1 MEDVGI
7 AEDLVDAALFDD
19 GGAVCVCSGS
29 IGTGERLVSKN
40 RDESL
45 GLRTCRNEGG
55 EKEGEEEGK
64 EGRGAGV
71 KV

>member
-1 MEDVGI
+1 MEDVGV
-7 AEDLVDAALFDD
+7 AKDLVDAALFDD
-19 GGAVCVCSGS
+19 GGAVCVGS
-29 IGTGERLVSKN
+29 SSIRTGQWLVSKN
-40 RDESL
+40 RDKSL

-55 EKEGEEEGK
+55 EKEGEEEGE